1 MGGYEVVVSLGR
13 MLGLMILGGLYVMS
27 VSAPFYLLG
36 ALMFLTVILVAGF
49 VREPIVKRETQLAS
63 VQQPPEIIDELG
75 ARPQTRERT
84 TQESLPR

>member
-1 MGGYEVVVSLGR
+1 

-49 VREPIVKRETQLAS
+49 VREPVVKQGIQLPVAGR
-63 VQQPPEIIDELG
+63 PLEIIDEL
-75 ARPQTRERT
+75 
-84 TQESLPR
+84 